1 MKRQFFSQHYMP
13 SLSLQRPVLLPT
25 EMRCHLIA
33 WAESDRDVVRFDLG
47 GPAFRFVKQG
57 REQVAAVSMTVQL
70 RDGRAGYWEAVQ
82 ADHVDEPDAL
92 RVMREHAALQGCDF
106 FVLSPARIN
115 ANLVEHKN
123 RLSVFYLQLSAAQFD
138 SAELES
144 QLLMAL
150 SEGAASVKE
159 LTGRVAHSAG
169 KVRVAAV
176 RLWKRRLVNL
186 PMSTQLLSDDWAV
199 TRCGHAL
206 A

>member
-1 MKRQFFSQHYMP
+1 MHAHSRAADHRECAQIGLRIRP
-13 SLSLQRPVLLPT
+13 SASVSEHEQPCQRTNTLLAVARRT
-25 EMRCHLIA
+25 TA
-33 WAESDRDVVRFDLG
+33 V
-47 GPAFRFVKQG
+47 
-57 REQVAAVSMTVQL
+57 VAAVSMTVQL